1 MSAAELVSELA
12 TAGVEL
18 WEEDGRLRFRAPQ
31 GALTDVLRERLAA
44 DRDAVLAYLRDPF
57 AEPLVPDPDGEHLPF
72 PLTEVQSSYLLG
84 RTDAF
89 AYGKI
94 GCHAYLEYALPGSV
108 PPERAADAWRALV
121 ERHTALRTVYHPD
134 GQQVLKDLPPYEIP
148 VAGAD
153 RADRIR
159 EELSQR
165 TYDPAV
171 WPLFDVRLTH
181 SAERLLVHLSVDLL
195 VTDFSGVQQLL
206 GELEQL
212 CVGPER
218 ALEPVPISFRDHVL
232 AERRLRDSARWARDR
247 AYWLDRVD
255 TLPPAPELPVL
266 AEESGQAVRFRRLAD
281 RLSAGEAAQLRNRA
295 AAHDLTVSNV
305 LLAAYAEVI
314 GRWSAK
320 PRFTL
325 NLPVFA
331 KRPVHP
337 DIGRV
342 VGDFTSV
349 TLLAV
354 EPDPR
359 APFTDRARVLGAR
372 LFEDLDHGLY
382 SGVEVLREAGRRTG
396 PALMPVV
403 FTSTLQGAEAPAS
416 GPGKVVYGVTQTPQV
431 WIDCQVMES
440 GGEVLLGWDVREG
453 VLPDGLVDD
462 AFAAYAAL
470 VRELAA
476 SDAPWRST
484 DPVPLPAAQAA
495 RRAEVNA
502 TDRPLPEGLL
512 HDRVFAAAA
521 AHPERPAV
529 IAPDRTLTYAQLLA
543 HSRAVAARLRDAGVV
558 PGDRVAIV
566 MDKGWEQIPAV
577 LGTLD
582 AGGVYVPVDTVHPPA
597 RRARVLASS
606 GAVAVLTQPRLAD
619 AYEVPSIAVDALEPS
634 DAAEPRPVD
643 PDDAAYIIYTSGSTG
658 EPKGVEVSHRAALNT
673 VADIDDRFGV
683 GPDDRVLALAQLG
696 FDLSVYDVF
705 GPLAHGG
712 ALVLPD
718 PERRGDPS
726 HWSDLAARHRVTLW
740 NSVPAQLQMLY
751 DFLASGTGSG
761 HVAAL
766 AGLRL
771 GLLSGD
777 WIPVRLPDRVR
788 ALLPGLRLIS
798 LGGATEAAIW
808 SIHHPIE
815 QPVDPDR
822 PSILYGR
829 PLANQ
834 TFHVLDEALRPRP
847 DWVPG
852 ELYIGGS
859 GLAIGYHGDRE
870 ATARSFVGHPVT
882 GERLYRTGD
891 LGRYLP
897 GGDIEFLGRED
908 GQVKIRGHRI
918 ELAEIEAALTGHAAV
933 GAAAVLAVGDSPLER
948 RLVAFAEPG
957 RIAEA
962 SSPDDRSSPDD
973 KLERRARAAA
983 DAAGVDEPRRVADFA
998 RLLDEASLTSML
1010 DALRARGLFAD
1021 AGAAHSVDEVLAA
1034 AAAPRHHR
1042 VIRRWLRVLSGEGLL
1057 ARDPESGRYRLSD
1070 GVGRLSPAAG
1080 WQRVADVWSDELG
1093 PTELLDYLRS
1103 NADQLDALMDD
1114 RVAAVDL
1121 LFPGATMETADAA
1134 YRENVMS
1141 AYLNRVVAE
1150 ALSTAAEELPPG
1162 RPLRV
1167 LEVGA
1172 GTGASTAGALPALD
1186 GFPVE
1191 WLFTDV
1197 SPFFLER
1204 ARERF
1209 GDDPRLRY
1217 GLYDVDASPRE
1228 QGLVTGS
1235 FDVVVCAGVLNN
1247 ARDTAAA
1254 LTALR
1259 SLLAPGGL
1267 LLVTEPTR
1275 EHYEILISQAFMM
1288 TGAEDLRRADDADGA
1303 DATFV
1308 TREQWLRLFEE
1319 AGGRTEVCLPEPGHA
1334 LEPLGQHAFAV
1345 RFKSDRSPV
1354 DPFALAEH
1362 LAARLPVYMLPAA
1375 LHIVDELPLTANGKV
1390 DRKTLATWAAVPD
1403 EVANTTEAA
1412 AESAEPADELEQR
1425 LTEVVARALG
1435 VASVARDRSLFDLG
1449 ADSLVLAQLSAR
1461 LIEELP
1467 EAADQQFDTLLRE
1480 LLNRPTVADLARHL
1494 RGGATSDAIG
1504 SEGGGSASALLTLVE
1519 DPAAPD
1525 SGGGVLQVLVHE
1537 GIGTM
1542 APYRELAGAL
1552 GSYGPLVGLAVGDV
1566 DTCVDIPADR
1576 FVERLAAEHV
1586 RRLTATGADRF
1597 RLTGYCLGGQLA
1609 TEIARQLT
1617 EGGALVERLTVVS
1630 SSPPAFVCEDELLIE
1645 HAFARVLGAAPAAAG
1660 YPDDEEELGAALR
1673 AILDATPGRVEAGAF
1688 AALCGEPR
1696 LEAVARRMRALAELP
1711 QQERLAAIART
1722 LGGDGDAAHVPG
1734 LYRVFRHAFAAAS
1747 LHTTEPYAGDIT
1759 LVRPRGRLRFLAGF
1773 GQEADELWREVCL
1786 GDLTVVDV
1794 EGDHFSCL
1802 RAPQVAEVAAAAGG
1816 TP

>member
-12 TAGVEL
+12 AVGVEL
-18 WEEDGRLRFRAPQ
+18 WEEDGRIRFRAPQ
-31 GALTDVLRERLAA
+31 GALTEELRERLRA

-57 AEPLVPDPDGEHLPF
+57 AEPLVPDPDGRHLPF

-89 AYGKI
+89 AYGGI
-94 GCHAYLEYALPGSV
+94 GCHAYLEYELPGSV
-108 PPERAADAWRALV
+108 APARVADAWRALV
-121 ERHTALRTVYHPD
+121 ERHDALRTVYHPD

-148 VAGAD
+148 VAEG
-153 RADRIR
+153 
-159 EELSQR
+159 EEAAEMVRGELAQR
-165 TYDPAV
+165 TYDPAA
-171 WPLFDVRLTH
+171 WPLFDVRVTH
-181 SAERLLVHLSVDLL
+181 SPERLLVHLSVDLL

-212 CVGPER
+212 C
-218 ALEPVPISFRDHVL
+218 LEPETALVPVPVSFRDHVL
-232 AERRLRDSARWARDR
+232 AERRLRDSSRWARDR
-247 AYWLDRVD
+247 AYWLDRLD
-255 TLPPAPELPVL
+255 SLPPAPELPVL
-266 AEESGQAVRFRRLAD
+266 AEEPAGEVRFWRLAD
-281 RLSAGEAAQLRNRA
+281 RLTAEEAAGLRRRA
-295 AAHDLTVSNV
+295 AARDLTVSTV

-354 EPDPR
+354 EPD
-359 APFTDRARVLGAR
+359 AEASFAERARALGGR

-382 SGVEVLREAGRRTG
+382 SGVEVLREAARRSA

-403 FTSTLQGAEAPAS
+403 FTSTLQGTEAPQS
-416 GPGKVVYGVTQTPQV
+416 GAGRVVYGVTQTPQV

-453 VLPDGLVDD
+453 VLPEGLAED
-462 AFAAYAAL
+462 AFGAFAAL
-470 VRELAA
+470 VRELAV
-476 SDAPWRST
+476 SDVPWDGAA
-484 DPVPLPAAQAA
+484 DPVRLPEAQAA
-495 RRAEVNA
+495 RHAEVNA
-502 TDRPLPEGLL
+502 TGRPLPEGLL
-512 HDRVFAAAA
+512 HERVFAAAA
-521 AHPERPAV
+521 AHPGRPAV
-529 IAPDRTLTYAQLLA
+529 IAPDRTLTYAELA
-543 HSRAVAARLRDAGVV
+543 AHAHAVAAQLRAAGVG
-558 PGDRVAIV
+558 PGERVAIV
-566 MDKGWEQIPAV
+566 MDKGWEQVPAV
-577 LGTLD
+577 LGALH
-582 AGGVYVPVDTVHPPA
+582 AGCVYVPVDTVHPPA
-597 RRARVLASS
+597 RRAGVLASS
-606 GAVAVLTQPRLAD
+606 GASVVLTQARVD
-619 AYEVPSIAVDALEPS
+619 ASYDVPVIAVDTLEPS
-634 DAAEPRPVD
+634 SSAPEPRPVD
-643 PDDAAYIIYTSGSTG
+643 PGEAAYIIYTSGSTG

-683 GPDDRVLALAQLG
+683 GPGDRVLGLAQLG
-696 FDLSVYDVF
+696 FDLSVYDLF

-712 ALVLPD
+712 ALVLPEA
-718 PERRGDPS
+718 ERRGDPS
-726 HWSDLAARHRVTLW
+726 HWARLAARHRVTLW

-751 DFLASGTGSG
+751 DYLASATGSG
-761 HVAAL
+761 DVAGL
-766 AGLRL
+766 SDLRL

-834 TFHVLDEALRPRP
+834 TFHVLDDALRPRP

-852 ELYIGGS
+852 ELCIGGD
-859 GLAIGYHGDRE
+859 GLALGYHGDPQT
-870 ATARSFVGHPVT
+870 TARRFVTHPVT

-891 LGRYLP
+891 LGRWLP
-897 GGDIEFLGRED
+897 TGDIEFLGRED

-918 ELAEIEAALTGHAAV
+918 ELAEVEAALTRHPAI
-933 GAAAVLAVGDSPLER
+933 GAAAALAVGDDPLQR
-948 RLVAFAEPG
+948 RLVAFAEPARLANG
-957 RIAEA
+957 QAGA
-962 SSPDDRSSPDD
+962 PDQA
-973 KLERRARAAA
+973 LIRRAREAG
-983 DAAGVDEPRRVADFA
+983 DAVEVAEPERIEEFA
-998 RLLDEASLTSML
+998 RLLDEASLASML
-1010 DALRARGLFAD
+1010 DVLRARGLFGEPD
-1021 AGAAHSVDEVLAA
+1021 AVHTADEVAA
-1034 AAAPRHHR
+1034 AAAVPRHHR
-1042 VIRRWLRVLSGEGLL
+1042 VIRRWLSVLADEGWLEL
-1057 ARDPESGRYRLSD
+1057 ADTGHYRLTAP
-1070 GVGRLSPAAG
+1070 PASAAEA
-1080 WQRVADVWSDELG
+1080 WDRVAAVWSDELG
-1093 PTELLDYLRS
+1093 PAELLAYLRA
-1103 NADQLDALMDD
+1103 NADQLGELTQD

-1121 LFPGATMETADAA
+1121 LFPEARMETADAA

-1141 AYLNRVVAE
+1141 AYLNRVLAAALRSAAE
-1150 ALSTAAEELPPG
+1150 AQAPG

-1172 GTGASTAGALPALD
+1172 GTGASTAGALAALD
-1186 GFPVE
+1186 GLPVE
-1191 WLFTDV
+1191 WRFTDV
-1197 SPFFLER
+1197 SPFFLDR

-1209 GDDPRLRY
+1209 GPDPRLRY
-1217 GLYDVDASPRE
+1217 GLYDVDGDPAE
-1228 QGLVTGS
+1228 QGLTANS

-1254 LTALR
+1254 LAALR
-1259 SLLAPGGL
+1259 SLLVPGGL

-1288 TGAEDLRRADDADGA
+1288 TGAEDLRRTDDA

-1308 TREQWLRLFEE
+1308 TREQWLRLFSE
-1319 AGGRTEVCLPEPGHA
+1319 AGGRNEVCLPQPGHV
-1334 LEPLGQHAFAV
+1334 LEPLGQHVFAV
-1345 RFKSDRSPV
+1345 RFKTDRAHV
-1354 DPFALAEH
+1354 DPAEVGDH
-1362 LAARLPVYMLPAA
+1362 LAARLPAYMLPAA
-1375 LHIVDELPLTANGKV
+1375 LHVVDGLPLTANGKV
-1390 DRKTLATWAAVPD
+1390 DRKALAARAATAAGSDEGSPAARTD
-1403 EVANTTEAA
+1403 EVAQ
-1412 AESAEPADELEQR
+1412 PADELEQR
-1425 LTEVVARALG
+1425 LADVVARALG
-1435 VASVARDRSLFDLG
+1435 VTAVDRERSLFDLG
-1449 ADSLVLAQLSAR
+1449 ADSLILAQLSAR
-1461 LIEELP
+1461 LIEEVP
-1467 EAADQQFDTLLRE
+1467 QAADQQFDTLLRE
-1480 LLNRPTVADLARHL
+1480 LLNRPTVAALARHL
-1494 RGGATSDAIG
+1494 RGADEGTG
-1504 SEGGGSASALLTLVE
+1504 SGTVAGSASALLPLG
-1519 DPAAPD
+1519 DAPD
-1525 SGGGVLQVLVHE
+1525 GGVLQVLVHE

-1542 APYRELAGAL
+1542 APYRDLAARLGA
-1552 GSYGPLVGLAVGDV
+1552 YGPLVGLAVGDV
-1566 DTCVDIPADR
+1566 DMCVDLPAEG

-1586 RRLTATGADRF
+1586 RQLTATGAERF

-1617 EGGALVERLTVVS
+1617 EGGAHVERLTVVS

-1645 HAFARVLGAAPAAAG
+1645 HAFARVLGADPEAAG

-1673 AILDATPGRVEAGAF
+1673 AILDATPGRVPAGAF
-1688 AALCGEPR
+1688 AALCGEAR
-1696 LEAVARRMRALAELP
+1696 LESVARRMRALGEVP

-1747 LHTTEPYAGDIT
+1747 LHTTQPYAGDIT
-1759 LVRPRGRLRFLAGF
+1759 LVRPRGRLRFLSGF

-1794 EGDHFSCL
+1794 DGDHFSCL
-1802 RAPQVAEVAAAAGG
+1802 RAPHVDSVAFAAGG

>member
-12 TAGVEL
+12 AAGVEL
-18 WEEDGRLRFRAPQ
+18 WEEDGRIRFRAPQ
-31 GALTDVLRERLAA
+31 GALTEELRERLRA
-44 DRDAVLAYLRDPF
+44 DRDAVLAHLRDPF
-57 AEPLVPDPDGEHLPF
+57 AEPLVPDPDGQYLPF

-89 AYGKI
+89 PYGGI
-94 GCHAYLEYALPGSV
+94 GCHAYLEYELPGSV
-108 PPERAADAWRALV
+108 APERAAGAWRALV
-121 ERHTALRTVYHPD
+121 ERHDALRTVYHPD

-148 VAGAD
+148 VAGAEQ
-153 RADRIR
+153 AERIR
-159 EELSQR
+159 GELAQR
-165 TYDPAV
+165 TYDPAA

-181 SAERLLVHLSVDLL
+181 SPERLLVHLSVDLL

-212 CVGPER
+212 CLEPDR
-218 ALEPVPISFRDHVL
+218 ALEPVPVSFRDHVL
-232 AERRLRDSARWARDR
+232 AERRLHDSARWARDR
-247 AYWLDRVD
+247 AYWLDRLD
-255 TLPPAPELPVL
+255 DLPPAPELPVL
-266 AEESGQAVRFRRLAD
+266 SEESGAGVRFRRLAD
-281 RLSAGEAAQLRNRA
+281 RLTVEESAALRRRA
-295 AAHDLTVSNV
+295 AGRDLTVSTV

-320 PRFTL
+320 PRLTL

-354 EPDPR
+354 EPE
-359 APFTDRARVLGAR
+359 AEKGFADRARVLGGR

-382 SGVEVLREAGRRTG
+382 SGVEVLREAARRSDRQ
-396 PALMPVV
+396 ALMPVV
-403 FTSTLQGAEAPAS
+403 FTSTLQGTEVPAT
-416 GPGKVVYGVTQTPQV
+416 GPGRVVYGVTQTPQV

-440 GGEVLLGWDVREG
+440 GGEILLGWDVREG
-453 VLPDGLVDD
+453 VLPEGVADD
-462 AFAAYAAL
+462 AYGAFASL
-470 VRELAA
+470 VRDLAV
-476 SDAPWRST
+476 SDAPWDST
-484 DPVPLPAAQAA
+484 DPVRLPQAQTD
-495 RRAEVNA
+495 RHAEVNA
-502 TDRPLPEGLL
+502 TTRPLPEGLL
-512 HDRVFAAAA
+512 HERVFAAAV
-521 AHPERPAV
+521 AHADRPAV
-529 IAPDRTLTYAQLLA
+529 IAPDRRLTYAELA
-543 HSRAVAARLRDAGVV
+543 GYAHAVAARLREAGVT

-566 MDKGWEQIPAV
+566 MDKGWEQVPAV
-577 LGTLD
+577 LGALA
-582 AGGVYVPVDTVHPPA
+582 AGCVYVPVDTVHPSA
-597 RRARVLASS
+597 RRAKVLASS
-606 GAVAVLTQPRLAD
+606 GAVAVLTQARVD
-619 AYEVPSIAVDALEPS
+619 GSYELPTIAVDALEPS
-634 DAAEPRPVD
+634 EVVESRPVD
-643 PDDAAYIIYTSGSTG
+643 PDQAAYIIYTSGSTG
-658 EPKGVEVSHRAALNT
+658 EPKGVVVSHRAALNT
-673 VADIDDRFGV
+673 VADIDERFGV
-683 GPDDRVLALAQLG
+683 DCGDRVLGLAQLG
-696 FDLSVYDVF
+696 FDLSVYDLF

-712 ALVLPD
+712 AVVLPD
-718 PERRGDPS
+718 AERRGDPS
-726 HWSDLAARHRVTLW
+726 HWADLAARHRVTLW

-751 DFLASGTGSG
+751 DYLASGAGAAD
-761 HVAAL
+761 VAGL
-766 AGLRL
+766 SGLRL

-788 ALLPGLRLIS
+788 ELLPGLRLIS

-852 ELYIGGS
+852 ELCIGGS
-859 GLAIGYHGDRE
+859 GLALGYHRDPE
-870 ATARSFVGHPVT
+870 TTARRFVTHPVT

-891 LGRYLP
+891 LGRWLP
-897 GGDIEFLGRED
+897 SGDIEFLGRED

-918 ELAEIEAALTGHAAV
+918 ELAEIEAALTGLPAV
-933 GAAAVLAVGDSPLER
+933 GGAAVLAVGDDPLQR
-948 RLVAFAEPG
+948 RLVAFAEPARVASVVEAG
-957 RIAEA
+957 EAAMARRARLAADAFEVAEPERIAE
-962 SSPDDRSSPDD
+962 
-973 KLERRARAAA
+973 
-983 DAAGVDEPRRVADFA
+983 FA
-998 RLLDEASLTSML
+998 RLLDEASLASML
-1010 DALRARGLFAD
+1010 DALRARGLF
-1021 AGAAHSVDEVLAA
+1021 GEPEAAHTADEVAQA

-1042 VIRRWLRVLSGEGLL
+1042 VIRRWLRVLHDEGLL
-1057 ARDPESGRYRLSD
+1057 DLGAGRYRLAGDAPS
-1070 GVGRLSPAAG
+1070 AAAA
-1080 WQRVADVWSDELG
+1080 WDRVAAVWSDELG
-1093 PTELLDYLRS
+1093 PTDLLAYLRA
-1103 NADQLDALMDD
+1103 NADQLGALMED

-1121 LFPGATMETADAA
+1121 LFPGARMETADAA

-1150 ALSTAAEELPPG
+1150 ALCTAAEERAASG

-1172 GTGASTAGALPALD
+1172 GTGASTAGALAALD
-1186 GFPVE
+1186 GTPVE

-1197 SPFFLER
+1197 SPFFLDK

-1209 GDDPRLRY
+1209 GPDPRLRY
-1217 GLYDVDASPRE
+1217 GLYDVDRDPVE
-1228 QGLVTGS
+1228 QGLVPNS
-1235 FDVVVCAGVLNN
+1235 FDAVVCAGVLNN

-1254 LTALR
+1254 LAALR
-1259 SLLAPGGL
+1259 SLLVPGGL

-1288 TGAEDLRRADDADGA
+1288 TEAEDLRRADDTDDT

-1308 TREQWLRLFEE
+1308 TREQWLRLFAE
-1319 AGGRTEVCLPEPGHA
+1319 ADGKNALCLPQEGHP
-1334 LEPLGQHAFAV
+1334 LEPLGQHVFAV
-1345 RFKSDRSPV
+1345 RFKTDRALV
-1354 DPFALAEH
+1354 DPADALDQ
-1362 LAARLPVYMLPAA
+1362 LATRLPVYMLPAA
-1375 LHIVDELPLTANGKV
+1375 LHVLDALPLTPNGKV
-1390 DRKTLATWAAVPD
+1390 DRKALVARAAVT
-1403 EVANTTEAA
+1403 VAGQDTATVEETA
-1412 AESAEPADELEQR
+1412 SPADELEER
-1425 LTEVVARALG
+1425 LATVAAAALG
-1435 VASVARDRSLFDLG
+1435 VAAVPRDRSLFDLG
-1449 ADSLVLAQLSAR
+1449 ADSLLLAQLSAR
-1461 LIEELP
+1461 LIEEVP
-1467 EAADQQFDTLLRE
+1467 QAADQQFDTLLRE

-1494 RGGATSDAIG
+1494 RGTDDAEAG
-1504 SEGGGSASALLTLVE
+1504 TGEASALLPLG
-1519 DPAAPD
+1519 DAPD
-1525 SGGGVLQVLVHE
+1525 GGVLHVLVHE

-1542 APYRELAGAL
+1542 APYRDLAARL
-1552 GSYGPLVGLAVGDV
+1552 TAYGPLVGLAVGDV
-1566 DTCVDIPADR
+1566 EACTEIPAEE

-1617 EGGALVERLTVVS
+1617 EGGAHVDRLTVVS

-1645 HAFARVLGAAPAAAG
+1645 HAFARVLGADPAAAG

-1673 AILDATPGRVEAGAF
+1673 AVLDTTPGRVPAGAF

-1696 LEAVARRMRALAELP
+1696 LEAVARRMRSLAEVP
-1711 QQERLAAIART
+1711 QPERLAAIART

-1747 LHTTEPYAGDIT
+1747 LHTTQPYAGDIT
-1759 LVRPRGRLRFLAGF
+1759 LVQPRGRLRFLAGF

-1786 GDLTVVDV
+1786 GDLTVFDVD
-1794 EGDHFSCL
+1794 GDHFSCL
-1802 RAPQVAEVAAAAGG
+1802 RAPHVDQVAAAAGG

>member
-12 TAGVEL
+12 AAGVEL
-18 WEEDGRLRFRAPQ
+18 WEEDGRIRFRAPQ
-31 GALTDVLRERLAA
+31 GALTEELRERLRA
-44 DRDAVLAYLRDPF
+44 DRDVVLAYLRDPF
-57 AEPLVPDPDGEHLPF
+57 AEPLVPDPDGRHLPF

-89 AYGKI
+89 PYGGI
-94 GCHAYLEYALPGSV
+94 GCHAYLEYELPGDV
-108 PPERAADAWRALV
+108 APERAAGAWRALV
-121 ERHTALRTVYHPD
+121 ERHDALRTVYHPD
-134 GQQVLKDLPPYEIP
+134 GQQVLKDLPPYDIP
-148 VAGAD
+148 VAGAEE
-153 RADRIR
+153 AGRIR
-159 EELSQR
+159 GELAQR
-165 TYDPAV
+165 TYDPGA

-181 SAERLLVHLSVDLL
+181 SPERLLVHLSVDLL

-212 CVGPER
+212 CLAPDR
-218 ALEPVPISFRDHVL
+218 ALESVPVSFRDHVL

-247 AYWLDRVD
+247 AYWLDRLD
-255 TLPPAPELPVL
+255 DLPPAPELPVL
-266 AEESGQAVRFRRLAD
+266 TEESGSGVRFRRLAD
-281 RLSAGEAAQLRNRA
+281 RLTAEESAALRRRA
-295 AAHDLTVSNV
+295 AGRDLTVSTV
-305 LLAAYAEVI
+305 MLAAYAEVI

-354 EPDPR
+354 EPD
-359 APFTDRARVLGAR
+359 AGKGFADRARVLGGR
-372 LFEDLDHGLY
+372 LFEDLGHGLF
-382 SGVEVLREAGRRTG
+382 SGVEVLREATRRSDRQ
-396 PALMPVV
+396 ALMPVV
-403 FTSTLQGAEAPAS
+403 FTSTLQGTEVPAT
-416 GPGKVVYGVTQTPQV
+416 GPGRVVYGVTQTPQV

-440 GGEVLLGWDVREG
+440 GGEILLGWDVREG
-453 VLPDGLVDD
+453 VLPEGLADD
-462 AFAAYAAL
+462 AFGAFAAL
-470 VRELAA
+470 VRELAV
-476 SDAPWRST
+476 SDALWDST
-484 DPVPLPAAQAA
+484 DPVRVPEAQAA
-495 RRAEVNA
+495 RHAEVNA
-502 TDRPLPEGLL
+502 TGRPLPEGLL
-512 HDRVFAAAA
+512 HERVFAAAA
-521 AHPERPAV
+521 THADRPAV
-529 IAPDRTLTYAQLLA
+529 IAPGRTLTYAELA
-543 HSRAVAARLRDAGVV
+543 GYARAVAARLRAAGVA

-566 MDKGWEQIPAV
+566 MDKGWEQVPAV
-577 LGTLD
+577 LGALD
-582 AGGVYVPVDTVHPPA
+582 AGCVYVPVDTVHPPA
-597 RRARVLASS
+597 RRAKVLASS
-606 GAVAVLTQPRLAD
+606 GAVAVLTQAGLD
-619 AYEVPSIAVDALEPS
+619 GSYEVPTIAVDTLELS
-634 DAAEPRPVD
+634 EAVEAVESRPVD
-643 PDDAAYIIYTSGSTG
+643 PGQAAYIIYTSGSTG
-658 EPKGVEVSHRAALNT
+658 EPKGVVVSHRAALNT
-673 VADIDDRFGV
+673 VADIDERFGV
-683 GPDDRVLALAQLG
+683 GPGDRVLGLAQLG
-696 FDLSVYDVF
+696 FDLSVYDLF

-712 ALVLPD
+712 AVVLPD

-726 HWSDLAARHRVTLW
+726 HWADLAARHRVTLW

-751 DFLASGTGSG
+751 DYLASGAGRAA
-761 HVAAL
+761 VAGL

-788 ALLPGLRLIS
+788 ELLPGLRLIS

-852 ELYIGGS
+852 ELFIGGS
-859 GLAIGYHGDRE
+859 GLALGYHGDPE
-870 ATARSFVGHPVT
+870 TTARRFVTHPVT

-891 LGRYLP
+891 LGRWLP
-897 GGDIEFLGRED
+897 SGDIEFLGRED

-918 ELAEIEAALTGHAAV
+918 ELAEIEAALTGHPAV
-933 GAAAVLAVGDSPLER
+933 GGAAVLAVGDDPLQR
-948 RLVAFAEPG
+948 RLVAFAEPA
-957 RIAEA
+957 RVAPVAEA
-962 SSPDDRSSPDD
+962 GGA
-973 KLERRARAAA
+973 LARRAREAA
-983 DAAGVDEPRRVADFA
+983 DAFEVAEPERVAEFA
-998 RLLDEASLTSML
+998 RLLDEASLASML
-1010 DALRARGLFAD
+1010 DALRARGLFTGP
-1021 AGAAHSVDEVLAA
+1021 GAAHTADEVAQAA
-1034 AAAPRHHR
+1034 AVPRHHR
-1042 VIRRWLRVLSGEGLL
+1042 LVRRWLRVLHADGVLTL
-1057 ARDPESGRYRLSD
+1057 DAGRYRL
-1070 GVGRLSPAAG
+1070 GVEPPSAADA
-1080 WQRVADVWSDELG
+1080 WDRVAAVWSDELG
-1093 PTELLDYLRS
+1093 PRDLLDYLRA

-1121 LFPGATMETADAA
+1121 LFPAARMETADAA

-1150 ALSTAAEELPPG
+1150 ALRTAAEERTPG

-1172 GTGASTAGALPALD
+1172 GTGASTAGALAALD
-1186 GFPVE
+1186 GREVE

-1197 SPFFLER
+1197 SPFFLDK

-1209 GDDPRLRY
+1209 GPDPRLRY
-1217 GLYDVDASPRE
+1217 GLYDVDRDPAE
-1228 QGLVTGS
+1228 QGLAANS
-1235 FDVVVCAGVLNN
+1235 FDAVVCAGVLNN

-1259 SLLAPGGL
+1259 SLLVPGGL

-1288 TGAEDLRRADDADGA
+1288 TGAEDLRRADGTDGTDGT

-1308 TREQWLRLFEE
+1308 TREQWLRLFAE
-1319 AGGRTEVCLPEPGHA
+1319 AGGENTLCLPEQGHA
-1334 LEPLGQHAFAV
+1334 LEPLGQHVFAV
-1345 RFKSDRSPV
+1345 RFKTDRAVV
-1354 DPFALAEH
+1354 DPSDVLDH
-1362 LAARLPVYMLPAA
+1362 LATRLPVYMLPAA
-1375 LHIVDELPLTANGKV
+1375 LHVLDALPLTSNGKV
-1390 DRKTLATWAAVPD
+1390 DRKALAARAAVTAD
-1403 EVANTTEAA
+1403 EQHTAPSPET
-1412 AESAEPADELEQR
+1412 AEPADELEER
-1425 LTEVVARALG
+1425 LASVAAVALG
-1435 VASVARDRSLFDLG
+1435 VTAVPRDRSLFDLG
-1449 ADSLVLAQLSAR
+1449 ADSLLLAQLSAR
-1461 LIEELP
+1461 LIEEVP
-1467 EAADQQFDTLLRE
+1467 QAADQQFDTLLRE

-1494 RGGATSDAIG
+1494 RGTDD
-1504 SEGGGSASALLTLVE
+1504 SEAGTGEASALLPLG
-1519 DPAAPD
+1519 DAPD
-1525 SGGGVLQVLVHE
+1525 GGLLHVLVHE

-1542 APYRELAGAL
+1542 APYRDLTARLSA
-1552 GSYGPLVGLAVGDV
+1552 YGPLVGLAVGDV
-1566 DTCVDIPADR
+1566 EACTEIPAEE

-1586 RRLTATGADRF
+1586 RRLTATGAGRF

-1617 EGGALVERLTVVS
+1617 EGGAHVERLTVVS

-1645 HAFARVLGAAPAAAG
+1645 HAFARVLGADPAAAG

-1673 AILDATPGRVEAGAF
+1673 AVLDATPGRVPSGAF

-1696 LEAVARRMRALAELP
+1696 LEAVARRMRSLAEVP
-1711 QQERLAAIART
+1711 QAERLSAIART

-1747 LHTTEPYAGDIT
+1747 LHTTQPYAGDIT
-1759 LVRPRGRLRFLAGF
+1759 LVQPRGRLRFLAGF

-1786 GDLTVVDV
+1786 GDLTVVEVD
-1794 EGDHFSCL
+1794 GDHFSCL
-1802 RAPQVAEVAAAAGG
+1802 RAPHVDDVASAAGG